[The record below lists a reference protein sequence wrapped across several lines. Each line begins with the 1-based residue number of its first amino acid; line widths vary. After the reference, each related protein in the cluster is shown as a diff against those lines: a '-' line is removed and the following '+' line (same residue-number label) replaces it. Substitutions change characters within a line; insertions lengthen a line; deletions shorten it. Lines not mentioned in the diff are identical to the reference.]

1 MNKSNVSVCA
11 ARAIACLTVA
21 VFLHSGAGCLAK
33 DAPNPELQALL
44 DGRLAGVQ
52 CVKKTDAGHVKSLIV
67 IGRAPLSR
75 SLPRARAELQALKV
89 ARANAKA
96 QFVSYLKTKARYVYD
111 QESGGLVMIEGTA
124 GGDEG
129 PASSSEQGS
138 SWDEFSESVHL
149 KAEDIAVA
157 LQEIGATVAENGIA
171 AIAYGWSLD
180 NVKGVATIKEAQA
193 DAVRPA
199 RAKKPAGGST
209 SSETQSSS
217 STSDGPTAPS
227 APVGANKAPAP
238 GTSISP
244 DAGDYVK

>member
-33 DAPNPELQALL
+33 DAPNPELHELL
-44 DGRLAGVQ
+44 NGLLSGVQ
-52 CVKKTDAGHVKSLIV
+52 CVKKTDAGHVKSLVV

-96 QFVSYLKTKARYVYD
+96 QFVSYLKTKARYEYD
-111 QESGGLVMIEGTA
+111 QADGSVVLIDGAASG
-124 GGDEG
+124 DDG

-138 SWDEFSESVHL
+138 TW
-149 KAEDIAVA
+149 EDISETTHLVADDFVVA
-157 LQEIGATVAENGIA
+157 LQEIGATIDESGKA

-180 NVKGVATIKEAQA
+180 NVKGVSTIREAQA
-193 DAVRPA
+193 EATRPVS
-199 RAKKPAGGST
+199 AKKSAGPST
-209 SSETQSSS
+209 APSSN
-217 STSDGPTAPS
+217 GPTAPS
-227 APVGANKAPAP
+227 PPAGPNKAPDP

-244 DAGDYVK
+244 DAGDYMK